1 MHSGVGRQRT
11 WEEVVMELLTVDEVV
26 DLLRIS
32 RDTVYRLVAAGKLPA
47 RKVGRQWRFPRAEL
61 EKHVGEVV
69 E

>member
-1 MHSGVGRQRT
+1 
-11 WEEVVMELLTVDEVV
+11 MELLTVDEVV

-61 EKHVGEVV
+61 EKHVGESV

>member
-1 MHSGVGRQRT
+1 
-11 WEEVVMELLTVDEVV
+11 MELLTVDEVV

-47 RKVGRQWRFPRAEL
+47 RKVGRQWRFPRTEL
-61 EKHVGEVV
+61 EKHVGESV